1 MRRAKQR
8 RFQFVG
14 VWLTTLALA
23 TAGTVRADDPPK
35 SDDLYKLNLEQLLTI
50 EIKSAAG
57 LTETDSR
64 RVPVALTEL
73 TARDIEKSGV
83 VDLNRLFEIEIPNGQ
98 FIDHHHLQ
106 PHVGFRGIIS
116 DREDKYLFQVNGR
129 TMNNRMLMG
138 ADNERAIPLLG
149 DIRAVNVVR
158 GPASATHGA
167 GAVAGVIGL
176 ETYTGLTFQG
186 FEVKARQG
194 VVDQFTGGE
203 VALWEEVQRQGRPLR
218 LLRRSG
224 PARGELR

>member
-1 MRRAKQR
+1 MMRPRQR
-8 RFQFVG
+8 PLRFVG
-14 VWLTTLALA
+14 VWLTSLAVA
-23 TAGTVRADDPPK
+23 TAGSARADDSPK

-73 TARDIEKSGV
+73 DARDIERSGV
-83 VDLNRLFEIEIPNGQ
+83 VDLNHLFEIEIPNGQ

-106 PHVGFRGIIS
+106 AHLGMRGVIS

-138 ADNERAIPLLG
+138 ADNERGIPLLG
-149 DIRAVNVVR
+149 DVQSVSVVR

-167 GAVAGVIGL
+167 GAIAGVIGL
-176 ETYTGLTFQG
+176 QTFTGLTFQG
-186 FEVKARQG
+186 FDVGVRQG

-203 VALWEEVQRQGRPLR
+203 VRYGRKL
-218 LLRRSG
+218 SDKTG
-224 PARGELR
+224 IFAYYG